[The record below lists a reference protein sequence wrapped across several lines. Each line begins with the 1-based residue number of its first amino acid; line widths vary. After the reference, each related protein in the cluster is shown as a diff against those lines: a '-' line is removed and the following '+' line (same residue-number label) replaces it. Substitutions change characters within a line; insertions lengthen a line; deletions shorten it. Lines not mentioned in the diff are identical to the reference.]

1 MVGNAVARSSRDS
14 RGLILEAARE
24 EFGRY
29 GPAGSRLERVA
40 RRAGVNKQLIFYY
53 FGSKAGLLQ
62 AVAEAAWS
70 RVEAALTARADDSP
84 LDALRLLV
92 GRLATSASENRD
104 VIRMALA
111 TSLDPADPVRE
122 VTRTVVGRL
131 EQRLRELISEGQGL
145 GYLRDDMDPAAAA
158 RLVLAGTLGW
168 IALPPDDRPEDTLQ
182 PIGLLLQAL
191 TW

>member
-1 MVGNAVARSSRDS
+1 MVGNAVARGSRDS

-84 LDALRLLV
+84 WDALRLLV

-111 TSLDPADPVRE
+111 TSSDPADPVRE